1 MSSQFLTYHS
11 KGSVRNATALAQHR
25 AKTDVTRVYSEEQR
39 ESTHTVREAA
49 PQAHAALATSA
60 DVDFYSFGQKGTQ
73 YPATEN

>member
-1 MSSQFLTYHS
+1 MSNQFLTYHS

-39 ESTHTVREAA
+39 ESTHTAREAA
-49 PQAHAALATSA
+49 PQAHVALATLARRA

-73 YPATEN
+73 

>member
-1 MSSQFLTYHS
+1 MSNQFLTYHS

-49 PQAHAALATSA
+49 PQAHVALA
-60 DVDFYSFGQKGTQ
+60 
-73 YPATEN
+73 YPKRTVRAAGLLKNLIKLLKK